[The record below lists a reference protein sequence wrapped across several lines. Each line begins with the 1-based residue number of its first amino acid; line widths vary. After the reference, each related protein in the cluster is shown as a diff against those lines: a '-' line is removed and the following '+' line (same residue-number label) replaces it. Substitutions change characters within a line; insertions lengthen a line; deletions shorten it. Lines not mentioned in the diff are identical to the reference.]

1 MTKQKDPN
9 SRRSKKRAARD
20 FTASRPERRAKKR
33 LNSALGAYNPND
45 PSSKQPGSMRYW

>member
-1 MTKQKDPN
+1 MTKSRDPN
-9 SRRSKKRAARD
+9 SGRSKRRAARN

-45 PSSKQPGSMRYW
+45 SASKQPGAMKYW